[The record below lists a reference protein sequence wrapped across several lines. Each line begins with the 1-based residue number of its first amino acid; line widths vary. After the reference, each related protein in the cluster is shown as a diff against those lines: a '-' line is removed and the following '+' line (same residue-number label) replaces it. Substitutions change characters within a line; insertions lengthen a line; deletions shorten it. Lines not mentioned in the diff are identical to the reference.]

1 MEHCGAEVLP
11 DNHNHYIA
19 WGDPGAM
26 VEAAAAAG
34 VSELVFAEH
43 IHHIEEARA
52 ASPYIAT
59 RFAPEGPPVAH
70 GGYVATVRA
79 AAAVAPISVRCGIEL
94 DVADD
99 NASLVTATT
108 AFRDRYAAEWDVVIG
123 SVHVIAG
130 DAAIE
135 GEPAQQDAATAWAD
149 YLERLTE
156 AAASGEYDV
165 ISHPVR
171 LAHSYPDAPPFVA
184 ARLGDLAE
192 TAARADVALEVNGT
206 DLERRPD
213 LVGMLVEA
221 CALHGTP
228 VSLGSDAHRPQKA
241 GRVRAAVPLLLR
253 AGIDR
258 IAAFDRRT
266 RIAVPL
272 AG

>member
-1 MEHCGAEVLP
+1 VEHCVAAVLP

-19 WGDPGAM
+19 WGDPDAM

-34 VSELVFAEH
+34 VTELVFSEH
-43 IHHIEEARA
+43 VHHIEEARA

-79 AAAVAPISVRCGIEL
+79 AAAVAPIPVRCGIEL
-94 DVADD
+94 DVAAD
-99 NASLVTATT
+99 NAGLVAATN
-108 AFRDRYAAEWDVVIG
+108 ALRDSYASQWDVVIG
-123 SVHVIAG
+123 SVHVIGG
-130 DAAIE
+130 DEAIE
-135 GEPAQQDAATAWAD
+135 GEPVHRDAAAAWAD

-156 AAASGEYDV
+156 AAASGSYDV

-171 LAHSYPDAPPFVA
+171 LAQSHPDAPPFVA
-184 ARLGDLAE
+184 PRLAELAE
-192 TAARADVALEVNGT
+192 TAARADVALEINGT

-213 LVGMLVEA
+213 LVEILVDA
-221 CALHGTP
+221 CARHATP

-241 GRVRAAVPLLLR
+241 GRIRAAIPLLRR

-258 IAAFDRRT
+258 IVAFERRN
-266 RIAVPL
+266 RVAVPL
-272 AG
+272 PA